1 MAFVDKRLFGPA
13 SIDFSSIGTPPSEP
27 NYLYSCSATNG
38 AIVREFL
45 ITNISGQAQSIT
57 IWLKP
62 QFTGPFS
69 LSTAEKILDG
79 FLIEQNSTEAIHL
92 PLILNQND
100 RLYAL
105 STSNS
110 SAVNLVI
117 SGVEIN

>member
-13 SIDFSSIGTPPSEP
+13 SISFSSIGTPPSEP
-27 NYLYSCSATNG
+27 NYLYSCSATGG
-38 AIVREFL
+38 AIIREFL

-62 QFTGPFS
+62 QFTGSFS
-69 LSTAEKILDG
+69 LSKNEKILDS
-79 FLIEQNSTEAIHL
+79 FSIEQNSTEAIHL

-105 STSNS
+105 STSS
-110 SAVNLVI
+110 SSTVNLVI